1 MIQATRRLAAGA
13 LAVGTALALT
23 AAPASAHTTLTAASP
38 AKDATVSAPSQVV
51 LTYADPVRLP
61 RVIVMDASQ
70 KQYQSGTAQAVDN
83 KVTQAVNGGLPNGKY
98 TVGWRV
104 VASDGH
110 PVEGTYTFTVT
121 GSAGTAQPVAPAPSA
136 ASATSA
142 EDSGGSSGWL
152 WIGVIVLVI
161 ALAGGAVAW
170 LRRSSPSED

>member
-1 MIQATRRLAAGA
+1 MIRRLAAGA
-13 LAVGTALALT
+13 LAVGTVVALT
-23 AAPASAHTTLTAASP
+23 AAPASAHTTLTGATP
-38 AKDATVSAPSQVV
+38 EKDATVSPPTEIV

-61 RVIVMDASQ
+61 RVIVMDAAQ
-70 KQYQSGTAQAVDN
+70 KQYQSGTARAVDN
-83 KVTQAVNGGLPNGKY
+83 KVTQAVNAGLPNGKY

-121 GSAGTAQPVAPAPSA
+121 GSAGTAQPVAPSPSA
-136 ASATSA
+136 AAATSS

-161 ALAGGAVAW
+161 AIAGGAVAW
-170 LRRSSPSED
+170 LRRSPTTQD